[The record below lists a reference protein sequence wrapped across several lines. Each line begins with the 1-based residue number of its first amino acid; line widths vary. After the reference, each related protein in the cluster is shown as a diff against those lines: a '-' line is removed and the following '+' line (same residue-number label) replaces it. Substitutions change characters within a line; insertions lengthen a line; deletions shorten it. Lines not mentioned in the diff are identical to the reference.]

1 MFLMFNHRLA
11 FVFNEVSV
19 HNLGELLGMLLL
31 KVKSEKLDL
40 LLKEPLATQQTEGV
54 SLHVRRADGG
64 LCGRSGEHDAA
75 HVLRVVVHEVLRA
88 QPGLCGEHCQMVHD
102 QDGLPLEILPHNKGR
117 SPS

>member
-75 HVLRVVVHEVLRA
+75 HVLRVVVH
-88 QPGLCGEHCQMVHD
+88 
-102 QDGLPLEILPHNKGR
+102 
-117 SPS
+117 